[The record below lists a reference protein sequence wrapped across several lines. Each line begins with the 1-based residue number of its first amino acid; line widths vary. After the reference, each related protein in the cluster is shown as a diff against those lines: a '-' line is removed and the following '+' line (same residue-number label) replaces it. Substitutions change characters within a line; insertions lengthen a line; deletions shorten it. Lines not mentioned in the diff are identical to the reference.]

1 MDKQAVAKGPF
12 AALIADGVRVEDTI
26 YLSGAVSIDAEGT
39 PQHANDFLAQNRVAY
54 RNIENTLK
62 EFGATMDDVV
72 KETVFIVDMGDA
84 IGDPEAPFQTYGAM
98 RHEIYGGRGAE
109 VAQSLIQV
117 AGLVMP
123 ELRVEIEVEAR
134 L

>member
-1 MDKQAVAKGPF
+1 MEKQAVAKGPF
-12 AALIADGVRVEDTI
+12 AALIPDGVRVDDTI
-26 YLSGAVSIDAEGT
+26 YLSGAVSVDAEGA
-39 PQHANDFLAQNRVAY
+39 PQHADDFLAQNRVAY

-62 EFGATMDDVV
+62 EFGATMDNVV
-72 KETVFIVDMGDA
+72 KETVFIVDMADA
-84 IGDPEAPFQTYGAM
+84 VGDPEAPFQTYGAM

-123 ELRVEIEVEAR
+123 DLRVEIEVEAR